1 MTYWF
6 LITFFSLAFFLNAFI
21 AGLEAERKK
30 FGRMWFYIIMS
41 FINFFVIFQII
52 KWG

>member
-6 LITFFSLAFFLNAFI
+6 LVIFLSLAIFLNPFM

-30 FGRMWFYIIMS
+30 FGSMWFYIIMS
-41 FINFFVIFQII
+41 FINFFLIFQII